1 MNNPLAKDFTF
12 SSLLHFAFPTFVMML
27 FMGLYT
33 IVDTIFVS
41 QFVNTFALSALNIV
55 CPVINIIVG
64 IGTMIAT
71 GGSAIIARQ
80 MGAGKMTE
88 AHQNFTIIFVL
99 TILLGLII
107 TLVGLFFIE
116 NIIWGLGASPLLFP
130 YCKDYLLIIFIFT
143 PASLLQVLFQS
154 LIVTAGKPK
163 YGFFLSISAG
173 MINIILDYVFIV
185 VFDMGIMGAALGTG
199 FGYMVPAVF
208 GIFFFTNHKGTLSLT
223 TPSFKPMVFIE
234 CCTNGSSEMV
244 SQVAT
249 AITTFFFNQAMMT
262 LLGES
267 GVAAMTIMIYTQFL
281 FTTLYI
287 GFSMG
292 VAPIISFQY
301 GAQNYKSLKKIYK
314 ICLTFIGI
322 SSLCIFLASLFS
334 RSQLIQLF
342 TSSDTYVYQIA
353 YSGFTI
359 FLFHFLFIGMNIF
372 TSATF
377 TALSNGKVSAF
388 ISFLRTFGFIMIGLL
403 FLPTY
408 FGVTAVWLTVPIA
421 ECLTSLI
428 SLLLIFIYRK
438 QYHYL

>member
-1 MNNPLAKDFTF
+1 
-12 SSLLHFAFPTFVMML
+12 
-27 FMGLYT
+27 
-33 IVDTIFVS
+33 
-41 QFVNTFALSALNIV
+41 
-55 CPVINIIVG
+55 
-64 IGTMIAT
+64 
-71 GGSAIIARQ
+71 
-80 MGAGKMTE
+80 
-88 AHQNFTIIFVL
+88 
-99 TILLGLII
+99 
-107 TLVGLFFIE
+107 
-116 NIIWGLGASPLLFP
+116 
-130 YCKDYLLIIFIFT
+130 
-143 PASLLQVLFQS
+143 
-154 LIVTAGKPK
+154 
-163 YGFFLSISAG
+163 

-388 ISFLRTFGFIMIGLL
+388 ISFLRTFGFIMIG
-403 FLPTY
+403 FPIPKSSNIIFH